1 MNRIIVAAALSL
13 AFVAGAPAIAGDAP
27 SMPVT
32 TVVATKGKMLLAAD
46 GARLAPIYRV
56 GGDGPQ
62 IILDGRMVTV
72 PGNTVALVDGKL
84 TTTLS
89 KAQVIALP

>member
-1 MNRIIVAAALSL
+1 VTKIFIAAALSL
-13 AFVAGAPAIAGDAP
+13 AFVAAPAMAGDAP
-27 SMPVT
+27 AMPVT
-32 TVVATKGKMLLAAD
+32 SVVPTKGKMLLASD
-46 GARLAPIYRV
+46 GARLAPVYRV
-56 GGDGPQ
+56 GDEGPQ

>member
-1 MNRIIVAAALSL
+1 MTRTLIAAALSL
-13 AFVAGAPAIAGDAP
+13 AFVAAPAIAGDAP

-32 TVVATKGKMLLAAD
+32 SVIPTKGKMLVAAD

-56 GGDGPQ
+56 AGEGPQ

-72 PGNTVALVDGKL
+72 PANTVAMVDGKL
-84 TTTLS
+84 TTSLS

>member
-1 MNRIIVAAALSL
+1 MNRILIAAALSL
-13 AFVAGAPAIAGDAP
+13 AFAAAPAIAGDAP
-27 SMPVT
+27 ATPVT
-32 TVVATKGKMLLAAD
+32 SVIPAKGKMLLAAD
-46 GARLAPIYRV
+46 GARLAPVYRV
-56 GGDGPQ
+56 GDSGPQ

-72 PGNTVALVDGKL
+72 PADTVALVDGKL

>member
-1 MNRIIVAAALSL
+1 VNRIIAAAALSL

-27 SMPVT
+27 STPVT
-32 TVVATKGKMLLAAD
+32 TVVPTKGKMLVAAD
-46 GARLAPIYRV
+46 GARLAPIYRI

-62 IILDGRMVTV
+62 IILDGRMVTI